1 MEKHSNLERR
11 DAIRDFWN
19 NHYEHTYEVTPPS
32 LFAIHTLE
40 SLTGA
45 LNLRLLDYGC
55 GNGRDS
61 IFFSK
66 YFEVL
71 GVDLSEIV
79 INQNT
84 IIGKQLGSAAKF
96 SVLEK
101 NKNLTNLIESFDPDV
116 FYARFLLHAITL
128 EHENQML
135 SSLADALRIGAI
147 VCFECRTTKDPL
159 MQKGIKVSE
168 FERIYGHYRRFI
180 VPDEL
185 RSRLIS
191 LGFQINSFEESNE
204 FSPTLTDKPYLL
216 RVSAMKIT

>member
-1 MEKHSNLERR
+1 MDKDSHLNRK

-19 NHYEHTYEVTPPS
+19 NHYESTSEVTSPS

-40 SLTGA
+40 SLTA
-45 LNLRLLDYGC
+45 SPNLRLLDYGC

-71 GVDLSEIV
+71 GVDLSEV
-79 INQNT
+79 AINQNT
-84 IIGKQLGSAAKF
+84 ITSKQLGSAAKF
-96 SVLEK
+96 SIIEK
-101 NKNLTNLIESFDPDV
+101 NASLTELIKSFDPDV

-128 EHENQML
+128 EHENQLL

-159 MQKGIKVSE
+159 MQKGTKVSE
-168 FERIYGHYRRFI
+168 FERIHGHYRRFI

-185 RSRLIS
+185 RSRLIT
-191 LGFQINSFEESNE
+191 LGFQISSFEESNE
-204 FSPTLTDKPYLL
+204 FSPTLADKPYLL
-216 RVSAMKIT
+216 RISAQKIT